1 MSQCKKSGVG
11 DARPGASLCSVIYT
25 PRGLCLCFLS
35 VTVAGQPFPLSLPVY
50 SPGPKTRR
58 EVFIQNCVIWTI
70 LNARESRMGSRLAAA
85 IATRNTTEMLL
96 EKEKGLVGGQNT
108 VSVTVANLSKAMG
121 G

>member
-1 MSQCKKSGVG
+1 MLSSL
-11 DARPGASLCSVIYT
+11 RP
-25 PRGLCLCFLS
+25 S

>member
-1 MSQCKKSGVG
+1 
-11 DARPGASLCSVIYT
+11 
-25 PRGLCLCFLS
+25 
-35 VTVAGQPFPLSLPVY
+35 
-50 SPGPKTRR
+50 
-58 EVFIQNCVIWTI
+58 
-70 LNARESRMGSRLAAA
+70 MGSRLAAA

>member
-1 MSQCKKSGVG
+1 MKSGVG

-25 PRGLCLCFLS
+25 PRGLRLCFHLCVHHS
-35 VTVAGQPFPLSLPVY
+35 GRTALPSQPPVY

-85 IATRNTTEMLL
+85 IATRNTMEMLL
-96 EKEKGLVGGQNT
+96 EKEKGLVGRQMT
-108 VSVTVANLSKAMG
+108 VSVTVANLSKATG

>member
-1 MSQCKKSGVG
+1 M
-11 DARPGASLCSVIYT
+11 PGLGHHSALLLTLQEAYAFAFI
-25 PRGLCLCFLS
+25 FAS